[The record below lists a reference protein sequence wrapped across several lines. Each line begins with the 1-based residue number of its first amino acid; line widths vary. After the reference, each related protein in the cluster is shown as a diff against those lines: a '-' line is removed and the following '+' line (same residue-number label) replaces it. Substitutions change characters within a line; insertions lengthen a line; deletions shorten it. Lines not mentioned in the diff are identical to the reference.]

1 MVRIA
6 RLFYQRSGIGT
17 NLSALCLK
25 LGQYSI
31 LYEDGARHGPFA
43 RISLTKSLALRLTN
57 TRHGA

>member
-25 LGQYSI
+25 LGQYAI
-31 LYEDGARHGPFA
+31 LYEDGAGHGPFA
-43 RISLTKSLALRLTN
+43 KSP
-57 TRHGA
+57 